1 MATYK
6 PTDGMITAA
15 NRALEWR
22 REYGRGG
29 TAVGVARARD
39 ISNGKRLSE
48 DTVKRMNSF
57 FSRHANNKAKHY
69 DAKESDGGL
78 LLGEL
83 RGTYGV
89 ATLGGLGRLASP
101 TY

>member
-15 NRALEWR
+15 KRALEWR

-48 DTVKRMNSF
+48 DTVKRMHSY
-57 FSRHANNKAKHY
+57 FSRHATNKANHY
-69 DAKESDGGL
+69 DAKENDGGPTAW
-78 LLGEL
+78 
-83 RGTYGV
+83 RIAWTYGV